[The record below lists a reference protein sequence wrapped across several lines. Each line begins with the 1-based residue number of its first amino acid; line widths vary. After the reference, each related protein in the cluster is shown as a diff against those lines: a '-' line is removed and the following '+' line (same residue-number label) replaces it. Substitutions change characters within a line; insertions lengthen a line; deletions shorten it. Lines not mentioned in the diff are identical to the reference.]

1 MRNFVVPGEFEEQES
16 VLTVWPVVEW
26 SAKGLEVDLVT
37 TRMVKLL
44 EGNVKVIIACYN
56 EQVQERA
63 IRKLLREGA
72 DISQIEFRIHKIDN
86 PYPRDFGAE
95 VLRDKEGNSKFADFV
110 FTEYCFIPH
119 DHSFSFGEGMRDF
132 NKYHAHW
139 AGISDSDST
148 WLASEGGDREFNG
161 KGVMIAI
168 EETEVVKRNPGKTK
182 QEVEDEFKR
191 ILNLDKIIWV
201 PRCTYDDENVL
212 AGTIPSPNH
221 LPAYRAATANG
232 HIDEMCRFV
241 SEDTILIAHITDEEA
256 AESEL
261 ARLNKERLDEA
272 YKAVAKATDANGKPF
287 RIVKMP
293 MPEPIFI
300 ETSPGEE
307 AYEGLRFFSDALGGK
322 MLDGSIFPQEKI
334 MVLPALSYC
343 NFLITNNLVIAQKYW
358 KEGLPV
364 KIKEKDEEAL
374 SILKELFPDRKVV
387 AIDTLALN
395 LTGGGIHC
403 HTRNIPR

>member
-1 MRNFVVPGEFEEQES
+1 MIDFFVPGEFEAQES
-16 VLTVWPVVEW
+16 VLTVWSVNEY
-26 SAKGLEVDLVT
+26 SAKDLEIDLVT
-37 TRMVKLL
+37 TQMISLL
-44 EGNVKVIIACYN
+44 LGNVKVIVVCYN
-56 EQVQERA
+56 EAVKERA
-63 IRKLLREGA
+63 VRKLEQQGI
-72 DISQIEFRIHKIDN
+72 DISQIEFHIHKVDN
-86 PYPRDFGAE
+86 LYPRDFGAE
-95 VLRDKEGNSKFADFV
+95 VLIDRKGNRKFADFV
-110 FTEYCFIPH
+110 FTEYCFIPG
-119 DHSFSFGEGMRDF
+119 DSSFSFGEGMRDF
-132 NKYHAHW
+132 NKYHAQL
-139 AGISDSDST
+139 AGITDSDST
-148 WLASEGGDREFNG
+148 WIASEGGDREFNG

-168 EETEVVKRNPGKTK
+168 EETEVTKRNPNRSK

-201 PRCTYDDENVL
+201 PRCTYDDENML
-212 AGTIPSPNH
+212 MGPIPSPNN

-241 SEDTILIAHITDEEA
+241 SKDTILIAHITEEEA
-256 AESEL
+256 EESEL

-272 YKAVAKATDANGKPF
+272 YEVVSKATDANGKPF

-293 MPEPIFI
+293 VPEPIFI
-300 ETSPGEE
+300 ETFPGE
-307 AYEGLRFFSDALGGK
+307 AAFGDIKFFSDALGGK
-322 MLDGSIFPQEKI
+322 MFDGSSLPQAKI

-343 NFLITNNLVIAQKYW
+343 NFLITNNVVIAQKYW
-358 KEGLPV
+358 KEGLPT

-374 SILKELFPDRKVV
+374 SILHELFPERKVV